1 MHPFLSFLGFI
12 LPKTDQK
19 RMIYVI
25 FKKNL
30 ESEQVR
36 RRHIFLKIVKKT
48 VFNQFFE
55 LDDERNGFRKGETSF
70 IQQIYLKDWLS
81 KFLLHD
87 KDMDVDRPD

>member
-1 MHPFLSFLGFI
+1 MSFLGFI

-30 ESEQVR
+30 KSEQLR
-36 RRHIFLKIVKKT
+36 SKYIFLKIVKKT

-55 LDDERNGFRKGETSF
+55 LDDEQDGFRKRVTCF
-70 IQQIYLKDWLS
+70 IQLIKHIKLMTHS
-81 KFLLHD
+81 NFFFGA
-87 KDMDVDRPD
+87 